1 MKHRN
6 LRVICK
12 NEQYGTMDFYLRA
25 GERTYFLFR
34 TPYFSMPIFRA
45 YSGGC
50 ALREVFRKTHCERQS
65 NLREHILRNVRAL
78 EAELGIERLDRPW
91 QRKRPHRRKR
101 GRREQEREWLDAA

>member
-1 MKHRN
+1 MRYTNPQVLCRN
-6 LRVICK
+6 K
-12 NEQYGTMDFYLRA
+12 QYGTMDFFVAA
-25 GERTYFLFR
+25 GGREHHLFR

-78 EAELGIERLDRPW
+78 EAELGIELLDRPR